1 MIANLPLIPG
11 STIAGTYRINSP
23 EYRIAKNGNEYL
35 RLYLEDRSGK
45 IEAHVWYER
54 YQATLDCFV
63 PHNKV
68 LIEARLRCFGDRRI
82 VDISSAI
89 QNDEVQ
95 NPIDLI
101 PASLGVSSELLNRL
115 QKILA
120 GIELLPLTRFL
131 QNVLAQDRFLF
142 PFCTVKASRRHHHS
156 YPGGL
161 LRHSVECAETVSQ
174 MSCIGVQE
182 RALGTVAA
190 LLHDCAK
197 TVTMANNG
205 LARKKH
211 TLLNHDLLT
220 LEVLSPYLHQLDQ
233 EWEDGGLALRYLLT
247 WNKGSFKPKV
257 PAMAVAEAVAVADR
271 ISCGIERSEH
281 VFTRVPGNQ
290 SIVFENGVKY
300 CRPAYA
306 EDAEQY
312 EIHNE
317 GDFGPAF
324 QEVGF

>member
-1 MIANLPLIPG
+1 MIANLPLIAG
-11 STIAGTYRINSP
+11 STITGTYRINSP

-54 YQATLDCFV
+54 YQGKLDCFV
-63 PHNKV
+63 PQSKV
-68 LIEARLRCFGDRRI
+68 SIRARLRCFGDRKI

-89 QNDEVQ
+89 KKDVVD

-101 PASLGVSSELLNRL
+101 PTSLGISSELLDRL
-115 QKILA
+115 QRIFLR
-120 GIELLPLTRFL
+120 IELLPIKRFL
-131 QNVLAQDRFLF
+131 ENVFAQDQFLF

-174 MSCIGVQE
+174 MSCIGLQE
-182 RALGTVAA
+182 RELGTVAA

-197 TVTMANNG
+197 TATMANNG
-205 LARKKH
+205 IARKKH

-220 LEVLSPYLHQLDQ
+220 LEILSPYLSQLDK
-233 EWEDGGLALRYLLT
+233 EWEDGALALRYLLT
-247 WNKGSFKPKV
+247 WNKGSYKPSI
-257 PAMAVAEAVAVADR
+257 PAMAVAEAVAAADR